1 MELSIEK
8 FKVRNFFIFLTFFFM
23 GFYQFNLT
31 FIFFVISSL
40 LLIRNLNK
48 RKLDKDLFIYFGL
61 TYSGVVLFYL
71 ISFINGMY
79 DNFNNKGEVVAVLL
93 FIVITFI
100 ILLFTKKDNYNAIL
114 NGFIFGLGGYS
125 LVCLWSTMFEMNQI
139 SAYGK
144 VWNPFLQVYQN
155 SPTHAINLA
164 LLVTMLLINIKN
176 VKFILTK
183 FFNILLLFVCVYFGL
198 YAGSRVFVL
207 ISLIS
212 LTVIFFDKKFA
223 VLIPLIV
230 VLFFI
235 ALSFF
240 NDFIN
245 LDSLASLDRI
255 TTEGSESG
263 RYKLY
268 ELGINNLFAYP
279 FGGYYIDNGTYGTIW
294 NHNLFLDISRMSGLI
309 PLLLILL
316 SFSFIARK
324 ILSNFKNVDK
334 SFLLIFSCLFILM
347 MQDVVFMGHYLLF
360 ILSFLISS
368 LLIIGSKGEKSVYH

>member
-1 MELSIEK
+1 MKIKKSIID
-8 FKVRNFFIFLTFFFM
+8 NIFIFITFFSM
-23 GFYQFNLT
+23 GFYQFQLT
-31 FIFFVISSL
+31 LLFFLISFL
-40 LLIRNLNK
+40 LLLKGFSRNTLN
-48 RKLDKDLFIYFGL
+48 KDLFIYFYF

-71 ISFINGMY
+71 FSFINGMY

-100 ILLFTKKDNYNAIL
+100 ILLFVKKDNYNTIL

-155 SPTHAINLA
+155 SPAHAINLA

-176 VKFILTK
+176 VKFIITK
-183 FFNILLLFVCVYFGL
+183 FFNILLLFMCVYFGL

-212 LTVIFFDKKFA
+212 LTVVFFDKKF
-223 VLIPLIV
+223 VLLIPLMV
-230 VLFFI
+230 VFFFI

-240 NDFIN
+240 SDFVN
-245 LDSLASLDRI
+245 LDNLASLNRI
-255 TTEGSESG
+255 TTEGSDSG

-279 FGGYYIDNGTYGTIW
+279 FGGYYIDSGTYGTIW

-324 ILSNFKNVDK
+324 ILSNFKNIDK

-368 LLIIGSKGEKSVYH
+368 LLIIGSKGEKIVYH

>member
-61 TYSGVVLFYL
+61 TYIGVILFYL

-100 ILLFTKKDNYNAIL
+100 ILLFTKKDNHNAIL
-114 NGFIFGLGGYS
+114 NGFVFGLGGYS
-125 LVCLWSTMFEMNQI
+125 LVCLWSTMFEMNQF

-155 SPTHAINLA
+155 SPAHAINVA

-176 VKFILTK
+176 VKLLITK
-183 FFNILLLFVCVYFGL
+183 VFNILLLFVCLYLGL
-198 YAGSRVFVL
+198 YTGSRVFVL
-207 ISLIS
+207 IFLVSLIV
-212 LTVIFFDKKFA
+212 TFFDKKFMA
-223 VLIPLIV
+223 LLPVIILLSYTV
-230 VLFFI
+230 
-235 ALSFF
+235 LSFF
-240 NDFIN
+240 TDFID
-245 LDSLASLDRI
+245 LDSLTSLDRV
-255 TTEGSESG
+255 TSEGSESG

-268 ELGINNLFAYP
+268 ELGINNLFKYP

-294 NHNLFLDISRMSGLI
+294 NHNLFLDIS
-309 PLLLILL
+309 
-316 SFSFIARK
+316 
-324 ILSNFKNVDK
+324 
-334 SFLLIFSCLFILM
+334 
-347 MQDVVFMGHYLLF
+347 
-360 ILSFLISS
+360 
-368 LLIIGSKGEKSVYH
+368 

>member
-61 TYSGVVLFYL
+61 TYFGVVLFYL

-155 SPTHAINLA
+155 SPAHAINLA